1 MGKNKNNKMIHK
13 KKRQTAITFN
23 AEERTNYL
31 KNMIGA
37 KKRRKQFYIKKSEQQ
52 QKEVKKQ

>member
-1 MGKNKNNKMIHK
+1 MGKNNKNKMVHK
-13 KKRQTAITFN
+13 KKKQTAITFN

-37 KKRRKQFYIKKSEQQ
+37 KKRRKEFYIKKSEQ
-52 QKEVKKQ
+52 